1 MNEKRVYT
9 YSWYF
14 VAFVTLA
21 SWALLLWDFTHQG
34 VPSHHFMANKEYPAI
49 SNWWG
54 GLTVPLLA
62 AFLVYRINSRLFKD
76 VQEAQRKKEWLRI
89 QTGFFLALLFALSL
103 SVFFTLNYSDVPM
116 YMLLSLPIAALFTPI
131 YRAER
136 LLGFVLGMV
145 YTFGG
150 VLPLLIGTV
159 FSLVGFLLYKGVRPA
174 IRYGVEKI
182 GSLII
187 SKP

>member
-1 MNEKRVYT
+1 MNEKKIYT

-14 VAFVTLA
+14 VAFIALA

-34 VPSHHFMANKEYPAI
+34 VPSHHLLANKEYPAI

-62 AFLVYRINSRLFKD
+62 AFLVYRINARLFTD
-76 VQEAQRKKEWLRI
+76 VQEEQTLKEWLPVR
-89 QTGFFLALLFALSL
+89 TGFFLALLFGITL
-103 SVFFTLNYSDVPM
+103 SVFFTLNYSDVPL
-116 YMLLSLPIAALFTPI
+116 YMLLFLLVAALFTPI
-131 YRAER
+131 YRAEC

-174 IRYGVEKI
+174 VRYGIEKV
-182 GSLII
+182 GRLTFR
-187 SKP
+187 